1 MFFVL
6 LFKYNNGKVLYVRR
20 YFPLSIRIVQ
30 KKINTT
36 FILIDN
42 INTTVGLY
50 KIKVVIVTPFNF
62 TKVI

>member
-6 LFKYNNGKVLYVRR
+6 LFKYNNGKVLYVRG
-20 YFPLSIRIVQ
+20 YFPLSNRIVQ